1 MKNKKKIRD
10 RPIDNKKAFYIIK
23 DLAKEKIKAS
33 GEKLSELNDIET
45 NLHKVLVYYEKRK
58 KIEIPKAKIINTN
71 NDKNNTFKNYYVNNN
86 IIYSNENP
94 LNLNSHSNEYKL
106 NYKLSEYNRPNTYII
121 YSTEEKNK
129 VNLKKKNYEIKEAD
143 LLFLKIRDIKMKPE
157 EFENIIIDLE
167 NKATN
172 DKEDKIDEEKA
183 RSIIEKKYS
192 NYKSYA
198 DAIINHYK
206 DRRKTLKNSLL
217 RKKWKKNKTFQKRR
231 NEKIKT
237 RKNMQNL
244 EESLN
249 KIIEAQT
256 LCKNNVLPI
265 LNNLSMKEKLNKYL
279 LKINEYIFMSEYD
292 KMKNIKI
299 PENRLKEHK
308 ILKENIENCIK
319 NLNHKE
325 TLEKNINVK
334 KQSEE
339 FNNIKS
345 VTINNNNINHN
356 INNNI
361 NHNNNNNINHN
372 IKNNINHNI
381 NNNINHNIN
390 NNRNINNNNN
400 ISNTKTNDIK
410 QENVIEKKI
419 NSIYSRNSKNNNNG
433 IETNNQNLINE
444 NDNENDR
451 EINSNISIEN
461 IFPPLSLDILKNTK
475 SNNDTY
481 SENKTNKYR
490 VRIRVNRTNN
500 ITIDRYIQLKEDE
513 DLNPFHDSFNKLI
526 DDYKK
531 YSNDEFYVNPL
542 EKKNFENLYGY
553 YNLNKVKDLQ
563 LDESD
568 DDSTCL
574 NNDLKQFSTSYKQ
587 FLKSKRSHT

>member
-1 MKNKKKIRD
+1 M
-10 RPIDNKKAFYIIK
+10 
-23 DLAKEKIKAS
+23 
-33 GEKLSELNDIET
+33 
-45 NLHKVLVYYEKRK
+45 
-58 KIEIPKAKIINTN
+58 
-71 NDKNNTFKNYYVNNN
+71 
-86 IIYSNENP
+86 
-94 LNLNSHSNEYKL
+94 
-106 NYKLSEYNRPNTYII
+106 
-121 YSTEEKNK
+121 
-129 VNLKKKNYEIKEAD
+129 
-143 LLFLKIRDIKMKPE
+143 
-157 EFENIIIDLE
+157 
-167 NKATN
+167 
-172 DKEDKIDEEKA
+172 
-183 RSIIEKKYS
+183 
-192 NYKSYA
+192 
-198 DAIINHYK
+198 
-206 DRRKTLKNSLL
+206 
-217 RKKWKKNKTFQKRR
+217 
-231 NEKIKT
+231 
-237 RKNMQNL
+237 
-244 EESLN
+244 
-249 KIIEAQT
+249 
-256 LCKNNVLPI
+256 
-265 LNNLSMKEKLNKYL
+265 
-279 LKINEYIFMSEYD
+279 
-292 KMKNIKI
+292 
-299 PENRLKEHK
+299 
-308 ILKENIENCIK
+308 
-319 NLNHKE
+319 
-325 TLEKNINVK
+325 
-334 KQSEE
+334 
-339 FNNIKS
+339 
-345 VTINNNNINHN
+345 TINNNNINHN

-400 ISNTKTNDIK
+400 ISNTKTNGIK
-410 QENVIEKKI
+410 QENVNGKKI
-419 NSIYSRNSKNNNNG
+419 DSIYSRNSKNNNNS

-574 NNDLKQFSTSYKQ
+574 NNDLKQFSSSYKQ

>member
-23 DLAKEKIKAS
+23 DLDKEKTKAS
-33 GEKLSELNDIET
+33 GEKLSELNNIEKD
-45 NLHKVLVYYEKRK
+45 LHKMLDYYEKRK

-71 NDKNNTFKNYYVNNN
+71 NDKNNTFKNYYINNN

-94 LNLNSHSNEYKL
+94 LNFNSHGNEYKL

-129 VNLKKKNYEIKEAD
+129 VNLKKKDYEIKEAD

-192 NYKSYA
+192 NYKNYA

-237 RKNMQNL
+237 RKSMQNL

-279 LKINEYIFMSEYD
+279 LKINEYIFLSECD

-308 ILKENIENCIK
+308 ILKENIEKCIK

-325 TLEKNINVK
+325 TLEKNMNVK

-345 VTINNNNINHN
+345 VSIN
-356 INNNI
+356 
-361 NHNNNNNINHN
+361 
-372 IKNNINHNI
+372 NNINHNI

-390 NNRNINNNNN
+390 NNINHNINNIRNINNNNN
-400 ISNTKTNDIK
+400 INNTKINGIK
-410 QENVIEKKI
+410 QENIIGKKI
-419 NSIYSRNSKNNNNG
+419 DSIYSRNLKNNNNG
-433 IETNNQNLINE
+433 IETKNQNLIN
-444 NDNENDR
+444 DDDR

-461 IFPPLSLDILKNTK
+461 TFPPLSLDILKNTK

-531 YSNDEFYVNPL
+531 YSNDEFYLNPL

-574 NNDLKQFSTSYKQ
+574 NNDLKQFSSSYKQ